1 MSSLCDSPAP
11 ISQTKPVD
19 GELAQRACLPVAWGA
34 AQTIWRFLRSRRG
47 QVALAWVCVLV
58 LIAIQA
64 EQVGLH
70 MLRRYDTFH
79 ADAFDLGNMD
89 QAVWNTLHG
98 HPFRFTNR
106 AEDWYGPPTRLGI
119 HVEPI
124 ILLIAPLYLIHSGPQ
139 TLILL
144 QTVALALGAI
154 PLFLLAR
161 HRLPELPFVGV
172 AFVMSYLIA
181 PELLGSAMWDFHP
194 VALAT
199 PLLLTAIWAL
209 DARRYRWFVAAAILA
224 ALTKEDVALALIPLG
239 LYIAYGQRKRLL
251 GWSTVACSVIWVYL
265 CFGVILPHFNG
276 GSSGGNTYWYR
287 YAWLGRSAKAAA
299 VNALTHPW
307 IPISHV
313 LGDAAHRG
321 YLLLLGATGGGFGL
335 FAPALWVAAL
345 PEVAV
350 NVLSSH
356 AEQYSGFFQ
365 YNAVSL
371 PFLMAASVFGV
382 DAWYRRRVRREHGI
396 APSPRPGAPLPAKNR
411 RSAYLARARWLW
423 RYGYHLWDVALGRIP
438 IPSRVIGSVVIVWLL
453 FTANMSLVT
462 ADARFTA
469 FWHSGDIPASSQ
481 AQMDALLAEVP
492 HDATVAASDSVDPHL
507 SDRYTIY
514 LMPDPQSYLAEYVAV
529 DVQSATE
536 YHQEADDY
544 MFNAM
549 LGSGHY
555 EVIGTAGGIVLLH
568 RTGPPLDASQL

>member
-1 MSSLCDSPAP
+1 MSSLCDRPSPVSETQPAG
-11 ISQTKPVD
+11 
-19 GELAQRACLPVAWGA
+19 GELAQRDWLSVAWSA
-34 AQTIWRFLRSRRG
+34 ARTAWGFLRSRRG
-47 QVALAWVCVLV
+47 QVTLAWVLALVLV
-58 LIAIQA
+58 AVQA

-124 ILLIAPLYLIHSGPQ
+124 ILLLAPLYLIHSGPQ

-144 QTVALALGAI
+144 QSIALALGAI

-161 HRLPELPFVGV
+161 HRLPELPFVAV
-172 AFVMSYLIA
+172 AFVASYLIA
-181 PELLGSAMWDFHP
+181 PALLGSAMWDFHP

-209 DARRYRWFVAAAILA
+209 DARRYRWFVVAAILA
-224 ALTKEDVALALIPLG
+224 AFTKEDVALALIPLG

-251 GWSTVACSVIWVYL
+251 GLSTVALSIAWVYL

-276 GSSGGNTYWYR
+276 GSAGGNTYWYR

-299 VNALTHPW
+299 ANALVHPW
-307 IPISHV
+307 IPITYV
-313 LGDAAHRG
+313 LGDAAHRS
-321 YLLLLGATGGGFGL
+321 YLLLLGASGGGFGL
-335 FAPALWVAAL
+335 FAPALWICAL
-345 PEVAV
+345 PEIAV

-371 PFLMAASVFGV
+371 PFLMAASVYGV
-382 DAWYRRRVRREHGI
+382 GAWYRRRLRSEQGI
-396 APSPRPGAPLPAKNR
+396 APAPRPDAPPAMTSRWRAFGAR
-411 RSAYLARARWLW
+411 VRWLC
-423 RYGYHLWDVALGRIP
+423 RYVYHLWDKALSRIP
-438 IPSRVIGSVVIVWLL
+438 IPTRFIGSAVIIWLL
-453 FTANMSLVT
+453 FTANVSLIS
-462 ADARFTA
+462 ADPRFSA
-469 FWHSGDIPASSQ
+469 FWHSGDAPAASQ
-481 AQMDALLAEVP
+481 AQMNALLAQVP
-492 HDATVAASDSVDPHL
+492 PDATVAASDSVDPHL

-514 LMPDPQSYLAEYVAV
+514 LMPDPQSYQAEYVAV

-536 YHQEADDY
+536 YHQQADDY
-544 MFNAM
+544 MFNVM

-555 EVIGTAGGIVLLH
+555 ELIGTAGGIVLLH

>member
-1 MSSLCDSPAP
+1 M
-11 ISQTKPVD
+11 
-19 GELAQRACLPVAWGA
+19 
-34 AQTIWRFLRSRRG
+34 
-47 QVALAWVCVLV
+47 ALAWAIVLV
-58 LIAIQA
+58 LIAVQA

-124 ILLIAPLYLIHSGPQ
+124 ILLIAPLYLIHSGPD
-139 TLILL
+139 TLIIL
-144 QTVALALGAI
+144 QTVALALGAV

-161 HRLPELPFVGV
+161 RRLPELPLVGA
-172 AFVMSYLIA
+172 AFVASYLIA

-209 DARRYRWFVAAAILA
+209 DARRYRWFVVAAILA

-239 LYIAYGQRKRLL
+239 IYVAFGQRKRVL
-251 GWSTVACSVIWVYL
+251 GIGMVALSALWVYL

-276 GSSGGNTYWYR
+276 GSAGGNTYWYR
-287 YAWLGRSAKAAA
+287 YAWLGRTAKAAA
-299 VNALTHPW
+299 ANALTHPW
-307 IPISHV
+307 IPITFV

-335 FAPALWVAAL
+335 FAPGLWLAAL

-350 NVLSSH
+350 NALSSH
-356 AEQYSGFFQ
+356 EEQYSGFFQ

-371 PFLMAASVFGV
+371 PFLMAASVYGV
-382 DAWYRRRVRREHGI
+382 GAWYRRRVRRERGI
-396 APSPRPGAPLPAKNR
+396 AASPRPDAPEAAGSRLKVIV
-411 RSAYLARARWLW
+411 ARARWVS
-423 RYGYHLWDVALGRIP
+423 RYTYHLWDTALSRIP
-438 IPSRVIGSVVIVWLL
+438 IPSRFIGSTVVIWLL
-453 FTANMSLVT
+453 LTANLSLTT
-462 ADARFTA
+462 ANARFTA
-469 FWHSGDIPASSQ
+469 FWHSGDTPAASQ
-481 AQMDALLAEVP
+481 TQMDNLLSEVP
-492 HDATVAASDSVDPHL
+492 HNVSVAASDSLDPHL

-514 LMPDPQSYLAEYVAV
+514 LMPDPLSYQAEYVAV

-536 YHQEADDY
+536 YHQGADAY
-544 MFNAM
+544 MFNVM

-555 EVIGTAGGIVLLH
+555 ELVGTAGGIVLLR
-568 RTGPPLDASQL
+568 RTGPPLDASRL

>member
-11 ISQTKPVD
+11 VSETQPAGGV
-19 GELAQRACLPVAWGA
+19 LAQRDWLPMAWSA
-34 AQTIWRFLRSRRG
+34 ARTAWRFLRSRRG
-47 QVALAWVCVLV
+47 QVTLAWVLALV

-144 QTVALALGAI
+144 QTIALALGAI

-161 HRLPELPFVGV
+161 RRLPELPFVGV
-172 AFVMSYLIA
+172 AFVASYLLA

-199 PLLLTAIWAL
+199 PLLMTAIWAL
-209 DARRYRWFVAAAILA
+209 DARRYRWFIVTALLA
-224 ALTKEDVALALIPLG
+224 AFTKEDVALALIPLG
-239 LYIAYGQRKRLL
+239 LYVAYGQRKRLL
-251 GWSTVACSVIWVYL
+251 GLSTVALSLAWIYL

-299 VNALTHPW
+299 ANALTHPW
-307 IPISHV
+307 IPVSYI

-335 FAPALWVAAL
+335 FAPALWVCAL
-345 PEVAV
+345 PEIAV

-371 PFLMAASVFGV
+371 PFLMAASVYGV
-382 DAWYRRRVRREHGI
+382 GAWYRRRLRREQGI
-396 APSPRPGAPLPAKNR
+396 DALPRPDAPPPTKSR
-411 RSAYLARARWLW
+411 RTAVLARARWLS
-423 RYGYHLWDVALGRIP
+423 RYVYHLWDTGLHHIP
-438 IPSRVIGSVVIVWLL
+438 ISSRFIGSTVIIWLL
-453 FTANMSLVT
+453 FTANLSLAT
-462 ADARFTA
+462 ADSRFTA
-469 FWHSGDIPASSQ
+469 FWHTGDIPASSQ

-492 HDATVAASDSVDPHL
+492 ANASVAASDSVDPHL
-507 SDRYTIY
+507 SDRYTLF
-514 LMPDPQSYLAEYVAV
+514 LMPDPLSYQAEYVAV

-555 EVIGTAGGIVLLH
+555 EVVGTAGGIILLR